1 MKIFLCGFMGAG
13 KTRLLRRLEG
23 NSDHGWS
30 FLDLDAGIEQDEK
43 MSIDSIVEKN
53 GWDYFRKLERDRIER
68 ILDSQSGKIIVALGG
83 GALCGGNLE
92 KILKVEG
99 VCLVWIKTP
108 LDVCIERISKDG
120 ERPLVRRGL
129 KYLKDLYRQRCEDYE
144 FSTIHL
150 DVEEQDLI
158 THPDGLLD
166 CCRHPASIGRI
177 DTEKA

>member
-53 GWDYFRKLERDRIER
+53 GWDYFRKLERDWIER
-68 ILDSQSGKIIVALGG
+68 ILDSQNGKIIVAIGG

-99 VCLVWIKTP
+99 ASLVWIKTP
-108 LDVCIERISKDG
+108 LDICIERISSEDG
-120 ERPLVRRGL
+120 RPLVCNGV
-129 KYLKDLYRQRCEDYE
+129 KYLKDLYRQRCDDYE
-144 FSTIHL
+144 FSQVHL
-150 DVEEQDLI
+150 DVEEQDSI
-158 THPDGLLD
+158 IHPDGLLE
-166 CCRHPASIGRI
+166 CCRDLTRIGRI
-177 DTEKA
+177 DM